1 MDGIINQ
8 DGLFEKFFYEQEFN
22 PIALYEIEPDID
34 NRGSGA
40 IRYIDVNHAY
50 EVVNKVKREDVV
62 GRTSARCGPMWSP
75 AGRR

>member
-22 PIALYEIEPDID
+22 PIALYEIEPDIGD
-34 NRGSGA
+34 RGSSA

-50 EVVNKVKREDVV
+50 EVVHKSSA
-62 GRTSARCGPMWSP
+62 GPSARCGPTWSP